1 MDSAWNTFTAEYA
14 KVVAGSPSG
23 AGTLSDSARH
33 EAMDTMR
40 GNYSVAQKKA
50 AFKQM
55 QADMSNRMAA
65 IHSQVAK
72 GYDNLGA
79 RANAAPANP
88 QSDSGLPKGAKV
100 VGTYHGKRVIE
111 VNGKR
116 MVEQ

>member
-1 MDSAWNTFTAEYA
+1 MDAAWNTFTTEYA

-33 EAMDTMR
+33 EQHGDDE
-40 GNYSVAQKKA
+40 GNYSVAQKEA

-55 QADMSNRMAA
+55 QADMANRMAA
-65 IHSQVAK
+65 IKSTDRQGLQVARR
-72 GYDNLGA
+72 A
-79 RANAAPANP
+79 RSRIGWQGDQRPSEGRQGHRNHN
-88 QSDSGLPKGAKV
+88 
-100 VGTYHGKRVIE
+100 GKRVIE